1 MTTARLRTRPP
12 VKHDAIVRHLRSL
25 VVDGGLRPG
34 ERVPT
39 RSEIEAQ
46 FGVSTMTV
54 QRAFERVVAEG
65 FLVVAGSSGTMVA
78 VNAPHRHRYVL
89 SFPGRI
95 GDDRWVRFW
104 ALLASEA
111 QRWGAGSESR
121 VEVAY
126 GIDPAIGAAEVL
138 KLGAEV
144 GDHRVAGIVFG
155 SDPWTVIGT
164 PLLDT
169 PGIPRVAFSGITGN
183 TSVPGISL
191 GGDGT
196 LLYARALERLVA
208 RGRRRIALITVP
220 GLALP
225 EQLAT
230 WRELLAVRGLAYDQ
244 GLVQVMEQK
253 HAPWATH
260 LALALFRG
268 PAEQRPD
275 ALIIAD
281 DNLVDHACAGLIQLG
296 LRVPDDLDVIAHAN
310 FPLAAP
316 AILPVTRLGFDV
328 PQAFALAMDLLARQ
342 QRGEAVPSVTVV
354 HPRFA
359 DESTQRSEGISP

>member
-1 MTTARLRTRPP
+1 
-12 VKHDAIVRHLRSL
+12 
-25 VVDGGLRPG
+25 
-34 ERVPT
+34 VPT
-39 RSEIEAQ
+39 RSEIEAR

-65 FLVVAGSSGTMVA
+65 FLTVAGNSGTLVA
-78 VNAPHRHRYVL
+78 AGAPHLHRFVL
-89 SFPGRI
+89 SFPGRV

-104 ALLASEA
+104 DLLAAEA
-111 QRWGAGSESR
+111 RGWGAGGESR

-126 GIDPAIGAAEVL
+126 AIDPAIGAAEVARL
-138 KLGAEV
+138 AEEV
-144 GDHRVAGIVFG
+144 VDRRVAGIVFG

-164 PLLDT
+164 PLLDA
-169 PGIPRVAFSGITGN
+169 PGIPRVAFSGMRGN
-183 TSVPGISL
+183 TDVPGISL

-196 LLYARALERLVA
+196 LLYARALDHLVA
-208 RGRRRIALITVP
+208 RGRKRIALITVP

-225 EQLAT
+225 GQLAT
-230 WRELLAVRGLAYDQ
+230 WRDLLSARGLAHDQ

-253 HAPWATH
+253 HAPWATN

-275 ALIIAD
+275 ALIVAD

-296 LRVPDDLDVIAHAN
+296 LDVPGEVEVVAHAN

-328 PQAFALAMDLLARQ
+328 PQAFALAMELLARQ
-342 QRGEAVPSVTVV
+342 QRGEAVPPVTVV

-359 DESTQRSEGISP
+359 AEPHQRSEGVTP

>member
-1 MTTARLRTRPP
+1 MTTVRLRTRPP

-46 FGVSTMTV
+46 FGVSMMTV
-54 QRAFERVVAEG
+54 QRAFERVIAEG
-65 FLVVAGSSGTMVA
+65 FLTVAGSTGTVVSA
-78 VNAPHRHRYVL
+78 SAPHLHRYVL
-89 SFPGRI
+89 SFPGRV

-104 ALLASEA
+104 ALLAAEA
-111 QRWGAGSESR
+111 RGWGTGSESW

-126 GIDPAIGAAEVL
+126 GIDPAIGAAEVARL
-138 KLGAEV
+138 ATEV
-144 GDHRVAGIVFG
+144 VDHRVAGIVFG
-155 SDPWTVIGT
+155 SDPWTVVGT

-169 PGIPRVAFSGITGN
+169 PGIPRVAFSALKGN
-183 TSVPGISL
+183 TAVPGISL
-191 GGDGT
+191 GADGR
-196 LLYARALERLVA
+196 LLYARAIAHLAA

-220 GLALP
+220 GLATAEL
-225 EQLAT
+225 LAT
-230 WRELLAVRGLAYDQ
+230 WRDLLTAQGLVHDQ

-253 HAPWATH
+253 HARWATN

-275 ALIIAD
+275 ALVIAD
-281 DNLVDHACAGLIQLG
+281 DNLIDHACTGLLQLG
-296 LRVPDDLDVIAHAN
+296 LRVPADLDVVGHAN

-316 AILPVTRLGFDV
+316 APMPVTRLGYDV

-342 QRGEAVPSVTVV
+342 RRGEAVPPVTVV

-359 DESTQRSEGISP
+359 DEPEQRSEGITP

>member
-1 MTTARLRTRPP
+1 MTTTRLRTRPP

-25 VVDGGLRPG
+25 VVDGGLKPG

-39 RSEIEAQ
+39 RSDIEAQ

-54 QRAFERVVAEG
+54 QRAFERVIAEG
-65 FLVVAGSSGTMVA
+65 FLTVAGNSGTVVSA
-78 VNAPHRHRYVL
+78 SAPHLHRFVL
-89 SFPGRI
+89 SFPGRP

-104 ALLASEA
+104 AMLANEA
-111 QRWGAGSESR
+111 QNWGQGTSSR
-121 VEVAY
+121 VEVAC
-126 GIDPAIGAAEVL
+126 GIDPAIGAVEVAQL
-138 KLGAEV
+138 SAEV

-164 PLLDT
+164 PLLEV
-169 PGIPRVAFSGITGN
+169 PGIPRVAFSALTGN

-191 GGDGT
+191 GADGK
-196 LLYARALERLVA
+196 LFYARAIERLA
-208 RGRRRIALITVP
+208 SRGKRRIALITVP
-220 GLALP
+220 GLATPAL
-225 EQLAT
+225 LDI
-230 WRELLAVRGLAYDQ
+230 WRGLLAAHGIAYDQ
-244 GLVQVMEQK
+244 GLIQVTEQK
-253 HAPWATH
+253 HAPWAAH

-275 ALIIAD
+275 ALVIAD
-281 DNLVDHACAGLIQLG
+281 DNLVDHVCAGLNQLG
-296 LRVPDDLDVIAHAN
+296 LRVPTDLEVVAHAN

-316 AILPVTRLGFDV
+316 ANLPVTRLGYDV

-342 QRGEAVPSVTVV
+342 RRGEAVPSVTVV

-359 DESTQRSEGISP
+359 DESTQRSEGVTP